1 MSELLPD
8 FLRALV
14 STTGNVVLMLSLLQ
28 PKYGKK
34 VTRLAMLGILSA
46 DLGTAVYCYLNGTL
60 TLLAKIDMVLFAVL
74 CFAVKPLFK
83 DTFMQW
89 LFSYITI
96 QNVSDMVIVLSFI
109 GSRHLPYPPYANVAI
124 RLVLFL
130 LFYWLLRFKVRPL
143 YRQMVEHWSVFFY
156 VALTV
161 WATYTYFVATSDD
174 IVATLTTQAI
184 PLLLITAIAI
194 AAYASVCHSLSTIS
208 QEHTLREEKLRSDAR
223 QELLQT
229 ELSSQE
235 AFVNLAKQ
243 NRHDLRHHNALL
255 ADYLERGDVEGAKE
269 YLLQHDAHI
278 TEAALKQYCKN
289 PVVNA
294 VLRLYARRAEN
305 GGVSFSPDADVPEK
319 LPLTAPETGELF
331 GNLLENACE
340 SCEKVGSGGFIA
352 LTVLAD
358 DGVLRLELRNSVAV
372 QTDFDEKGLPFTTK
386 EGGGTGTRSTTTIV
400 QRYGGMLRF
409 FQEGDVF
416 VTQMFLPLS

>member
-1 MSELLPD
+1 MKELLPD
-8 FLRALV
+8 FLRAIV
-14 STTGNVVLMLSLLQ
+14 STTMNVLLMLSLLQ

-34 VTRLAMLGILSA
+34 VTRLAMLGILAA
-46 DLGTAVYCYLNGTL
+46 DLGTAVYCYLSGNL

-130 LFYWLLRFKVRPL
+130 LFYWLLRFHVRPL
-143 YRQMVEHWSVFFY
+143 YRQVVENWNVFFY
-156 VALTV
+156 VALAV
-161 WATYTYFVATSDD
+161 WGTYTYFVATSDD

-184 PLLLITAIAI
+184 PLLLITTIAMT
-194 AAYASVCHSLSTIS
+194 AYISVCHSLATLSR
-208 QEHTLREEKLRSDAR
+208 EHILREEKLRSDNR

-229 ELSSQE
+229 ELAAQE
-235 AFVNLAKQ
+235 SFVDLARQ

-255 ADYLERGDVEGAKE
+255 ADYLDCGDVEGAKE

-278 TEAALKQYCKN
+278 TETALKQYCKN
-289 PVVNA
+289 PVANA

-305 GGVSFSPDADVPEK
+305 NGVSFTAEAAVPEK

-331 GNLLENACE
+331 SNLLENACE
-340 SCEKVGSGGFIA
+340 ACEKVEGGGSVA
-352 LTVLAD
+352 LTAQAD
-358 DGVLRLELRNSVAV
+358 DDSLRLELRNSVAV
-372 QTDFDEKGLPFTTK
+372 QTVFDGAGLPLTTK
-386 EGGGTGTRSTTTIV
+386 AGGGTGARSAATVV

-409 FQEGDVF
+409 SQEGDVF
-416 VTQMFLPLS
+416 VTQMILPLA